1 MKGVFIRMRKKSG
14 ISFKYVYLI
23 FLTLMIVLAA
33 AAVIY
38 VRIALEE
45 YRDSLP
51 ERVVEAQI
59 ELLRKAASDGT
70 LWEKYTLPE
79 DEVGKFEK
87 NIDVRS
93 YYTRLLSGGGVSYA
107 LKAGSDTDSEK
118 TYNILNGENV
128 LAEVTL
134 QKQGEDRT
142 KIFILN
148 IADWTLKNVK
158 LPVETHSYLID
169 VPYDFHV
176 TVNDIELGDDDR
188 AAANGAFSGYEIKGL
203 FFQPSISIT
212 DKDGQQAEYH
222 ISGSNVKVVL
232 FDYSLTLPRTLQVA
246 VDGELHTGDA
256 LSEGM
261 VRHDIRSLSRPE
273 VKISDLFGNTVS
285 YEGGNQLDLT
295 YISINA
301 PGNYS
306 ITVNGAPVPEAA
318 REAVGNVSLD
328 TIRQYD
334 PSVPEYYNYCV
345 AVLQKGAAVEVKD
358 LSGNVFEY
366 DTGTTVLD
374 LMESNNLAGIP
385 ADIAS
390 EVDVIGIAKRWSLF
404 MTVDLEGA
412 YYGFYNMS
420 QDLIEGSLLYEA
432 ARRWVNSIDITF
444 TSDHTLGDPPF
455 SAESAVNFTRLSE
468 NSFYVDVSLMKDM
481 YVNGA
486 LVPEPLNN
494 RLYFVK
500 YDDTQDGID
509 NPVWKLADM
518 S

>member
-1 MKGVFIRMRKKSG
+1 MRKESG
-14 ISFKYVYLI
+14 ISFKLAYLI
-23 FLTLMIVLAA
+23 FLTFMIVVAA
-33 AAVIY
+33 AAIIY
-38 VRIALEE
+38 VRITLGE

-51 ERVVEAQI
+51 ERIVEAQI
-59 ELLRKAASDGT
+59 ELLRKDASDGT

-79 DEVGKFEK
+79 SEIGKFEK
-87 NIDVRS
+87 NIDVKS
-93 YYTRLLSGGGVSYA
+93 YYAGLLSSDGVSYA

-148 IADWTLKNVK
+148 IADWALKNVK
-158 LPVETHSYLID
+158 LPVEPHGYVID
-169 VPYDFHV
+169 VPYDFNV
-176 TVNDIELGDDDR
+176 TVNDIELGVDDR
-188 AAANGAFSGYEIKGL
+188 AVVNGTFSGYEIKGF
-203 FFQPSISIT
+203 FFQPSISIK
-212 DKDGQQAEYH
+212 DKDGRQAEYH

-232 FDYSLTLPRTLQVA
+232 FDYSLTLPRTLQVT
-246 VDGELHTGDA
+246 VDGEVHTGDV
-256 LSEGM
+256 LSDGM
-261 VRHDIRSLSRPE
+261 VRHDVRSLSSPD

-295 YISINA
+295 YISVNA

-306 ITVNGAPVPEAA
+306 ITVDEASVPEDA
-318 REAVGNVSLD
+318 REAIENISLD
-328 TIRQYD
+328 IVRQYD

-345 AVLQKGAAVEVKD
+345 AVLKKEAAVEIKD
-358 LSGNVFEY
+358 LFGNIVEY
-366 DTGTTVLD
+366 DTGTPVLD
-374 LMESNNLAGIP
+374 LMESNNFAGIP

-390 EVDVIGIAKRWSLF
+390 EVDVLDVAKRWSLF
-404 MTVDLEGA
+404 MTKDLEGTS
-412 YYGFYNMS
+412 YGFYNIS
-420 QDLIEGSLLYEA
+420 RNLIEGSPLYEA
-432 ARRWVNSIDITF
+432 ARRWVISIDITF

-455 SAESAVNFTRLSE
+455 SEASATNFTRLSE
-468 NSFYVDVSLMKDM
+468 NSFYVDVSLVKDM
-481 YVNGA
+481 YVKGA
-486 LVPEPLNN
+486 LVPDPLNN

-500 YDDTQDGID
+500 YDDTLDGID

>member
-1 MKGVFIRMRKKSG
+1 MRKKSM

-23 FLTLMIVLAA
+23 FLTLMIVVAA
-33 AAVIY
+33 AAIIY

-51 ERVVEAQI
+51 ERIVEAQI
-59 ELLRKAASDGT
+59 ELLRKDASDGT
-70 LWEKYTLPE
+70 LWKKYTLPE
-79 DEVGKFEK
+79 SEIGRFEK
-87 NIDVRS
+87 NIDVKS
-93 YYTRLLSGGGVSYA
+93 YYTGLLSSDGVSYA
-107 LKAGSDTDSEK
+107 LKAGSDTGSEK

-134 QKQGEDRT
+134 QKQGDERT
-142 KIFILN
+142 RIFILN
-148 IADWTLKNVK
+148 IADWALKNVK
-158 LPVETHSYLID
+158 LPVEAHSYLID
-169 VPYDFHV
+169 VPDDFHV
-176 TVNDIELGDDDR
+176 TVNGIELGAGDR
-188 AAANGAFSGYEIKGL
+188 AAADGTFSGYEIKGL
-203 FFQPSISIT
+203 FLQPSISIT

-222 ISGSNVKVVL
+222 ITGSNVKVVL
-232 FDYSLTLPRTLQVA
+232 FDYSLTLPRTLQVT
-246 VDGELHTGDA
+246 VDGEVHTGDV

-261 VRHDIRSLSRPE
+261 VRHDVRSLSRPD
-273 VKISDLFGNTVS
+273 VKISDLFGNTVA

-295 YISINA
+295 FISINA

-306 ITVNGAPVPEAA
+306 ITVDGASVPEQA
-318 REAVGNVSLD
+318 REAIENASLD

-345 AVLQKGAAVEVKD
+345 AVLQKDAAVEIKD
-358 LSGNVFEY
+358 MSGNAVEY
-366 DTGTTVLD
+366 DAETTLLD
-374 LMESNNLAGIP
+374 LMESDTLAGIP
-385 ADIAS
+385 SDIAS
-390 EVDVIGIAKRWSLF
+390 EVDVLDIAKRWSLF
-404 MTVDLEGA
+404 MTVDLEGS

-420 QDLIEGSLLYEA
+420 RDLIEGSPLYEA

-455 SAESAVNFTRLSE
+455 SEESAVNFTRLSE
-468 NSFYVDVSLMKDM
+468 NSFYVDVSLVKDM
-481 YVNGA
+481 YVRGA
-486 LVPEPLNN
+486 LVPDPLNN